1 MKRRGI
7 VLVITL
13 MVASII
19 SMSAVTLYY
28 MARDDMAIA
37 GNMRR
42 ISKTKMAATSGIQHF
57 QAMNLFYNNILDLGG
72 GSDPLNII
80 PETNLAP
87 GLSYK
92 VDVSLFA
99 TSALIGLE
107 LLALVSI
114 RRDKK
119 LYLLRLY
126 MPLWKHNSCFCPR
139 TNYLL
144 HKFCEISA

>member
-92 VDVSLFA
+92 VDVSLCCDLGANRFRVIS
-99 TSALIGLE
+99 TGFY
-107 LLALVSI
+107 
-114 RRDKK
+114 KK
-119 LYLLRLY
+119 RQ
-126 MPLWKHNSCFCPR
+126 KI
-139 TNYLL
+139 
-144 HKFCEISA
+144 ISSQVVHAIMETQ